1 MNKDDDFQELSPEEI
16 REIRKSL
23 GLSQV
28 EAGELLGGGP
38 RAFSK
43 YENGSV
49 KPSVALTRILK
60 FLELRPQELRT
71 MSGGEEGP
79 VRKRGENPFEVK
91 GKDVSEL
98 NPSEFSQLVRKL
110 LSTEAKKYGLPQDGI
125 HVSSEISAPDGG
137 EDARIEWREGRE
149 RTPFLPNSL
158 CVFQLKTGA
167 VSPAK
172 AESEIL
178 DSRNQVKPRI
188 RAALEGGGSYLIL
201 CSKAYARTQ
210 IEERENRIREKL
222 RQHDILTE
230 KECVQFRDSDQIAS
244 WVNSHPSVALW
255 LLRKTHPGLASPF
268 FGDWDH
274 WSRREEHFGVRW
286 IDDSRLPDF
295 RERLRAIVE
304 VPKGVARVV
313 GPAGTGKS
321 RLVLEALGPTETERV
336 SGVKL
341 NDMVLYAV
349 ESEVVDSHKVNE
361 YAWSLTNSGKRV
373 VLVVDDCS
381 EETHTVLAS
390 IMNHSD
396 SSLSLVTIE
405 TETRSDMPESG
416 NTLFVKP
423 AEKDLIEQI
432 IKSEAPRISAR
443 DRERIADFSGG
454 IISCARIIAKSWD
467 KGGFIFSD
475 EEEALVRKYI
485 GHEGGDLDPVYEA
498 AKLISVFGGVGTE
511 ALGYEAEQVARLG
524 SHAVRQDF
532 QTCIN
537 RLRIRGVVV
546 SLGGGFVL
554 LTPGRVAVM
563 LAELQWREWSQSQR
577 EEVLVGDGL
586 SDELRIRAAKQLALL
601 NTGTVA
607 GEVVRRI
614 LGEKT
619 LWLSPENLR
628 RNLKLL
634 YSFAQIDPQRVADL
648 LEEIL
653 KTLPPEELQD
663 ETTSYDL
670 IEILRQIVFPEET
683 FEIGATLLLEL
694 ARLGNEDAWGLFV
707 SLFPVRLAATEAG
720 REKRLSLINEH
731 IKADDDII
739 LSVMVDALE
748 EGTKT
753 GPFSRTIAGEGPET
767 HGSRPVI
774 ESWSPEGGEAW
785 EYIRL
790 CTEKLVKLAKL
801 SGDIGEKA
809 RDVLGRNIYGY
820 IMNDM
825 LIGDV
830 ERWLLEVKA
839 MQSAEKHLYWP
850 EALVALGNVLK
861 YSAGELAGPIEAR
874 VEKLMS
880 DLEPPD
886 LHDRIRFF
894 LRDMP
899 YGHFYRKTMDE
910 ETHLGIKRKKA
921 EQLAEDLLARE
932 GELEKLVPELCAE
945 GQGMMTRL
953 LGQGLAKKARNPLY
967 WKEVVMRAFESVNPP
982 CERDRELLLGYMEG
996 FGERNPKEF
1005 IEFKRQAKTS
1015 PVFAPV
1021 LPSLMFYTGISPE
1034 DIEIIVEALEAGLIT
1049 HGEMSAWD
1057 YSGRLSEL
1065 EPEDVTP
1072 LFDLMLRS
1080 GEMPLFESA
1089 LKLMYLYVHK
1099 NSKVLD
1105 SIRLSLSLMLRNG
1118 ELPFLETGLK
1128 LLYIYAHENNQLL
1141 ESMRP
1146 LLLIASGYPSVIKNE
1161 ARREPPNSPDK
1172 PAPIMDYVEEH
1183 DGKLS
1188 IKEEDWPD
1196 ICEGWGDLFRN
1207 SSGNQLRTPAAAL
1220 QYETLMSWTLSQGSE
1235 NSDARAVAVK
1245 IAKQIVEE
1253 EDLPSYA
1260 AQNYLEQQIIK
1271 PVLPRLLSSF
1281 GEIVWP
1287 LIGPAVKKNK
1297 TKFLSIMGERL
1308 YSPHEEPHVLHLSE
1322 NTLFGWCHANP
1333 EVGPAFVAEAVPLLA
1348 SSPHNEEGA
1357 SSEEFH
1363 PLIKRLIDEFGDRQN
1378 VLDALE
1384 SHMDASRGA
1393 VPVVSA
1399 RDRYAGYRRPLGS
1412 IENHEKGTVRR
1423 WAGKMLRKIADE
1435 TETLEV

>member
-1 MNKDDDFQELSPEEI
+1 MNKDDDFQEISPEEI
-16 REIRKSL
+16 KEIRKSL
-23 GLSQV
+23 GLSQI

-60 FLELRPQELRT
+60 FLKLRPEELRT
-71 MSGGEEGP
+71 VSGGEDGP

-91 GKDVSEL
+91 GKDVSQL

-110 LSTEAKKYGLPQDGI
+110 LSAEAQEYGLPRDGI

-137 EDARIEWREGRE
+137 EDARIEWRGEPE

-178 DSRNQVKPRI
+178 DSGNQVKPRI
-188 RAALEGGGSYLIL
+188 RATLEKGGSYVIL
-201 CSKAYARTQ
+201 CSKAYARKQ

-230 KECVQFRDSDQIAS
+230 ENRVQFRDLDQIAS
-244 WVNSHPSVALW
+244 WVNSHPSIALW

-268 FGDWDH
+268 FGDWGH
-274 WSRREEHFGVRW
+274 WFRRKEHFGSRW
-286 IDDSRLPDF
+286 VDDPRLPGF
-295 RERLRAIVE
+295 RERLRNIVG
-304 VPKGVARVV
+304 VRKGVARVV

-341 NDMVLYAV
+341 SDLVLYAV
-349 ESEVVDSHKVNE
+349 ESEIGSHMIKE
-361 YAWSLTNSGKRV
+361 YAWSLANSGKRA
-373 VLVVDDCS
+373 VLVVNGCS
-381 EETHTVLAS
+381 EETRTGLAN
-390 IMNHSD
+390 IVNHSD

-405 TETRSDMPESG
+405 TETRYDMPESE
-416 NTLFVKP
+416 NTLFVKA
-423 AEKDLIEQI
+423 AERELIEEI

-443 DRERIADFSGG
+443 DRERITDFSGG
-454 IISCARIIAKSWD
+454 IISCARITAKSWHR
-467 KGGFIFSD
+467 GGFIFSD
-475 EEEALVRKYI
+475 EEQALVRKYV

-511 ALGYEAEQVARLG
+511 APGNEAEQVARLG
-524 SHAVRQDF
+524 SRAVRQDF

-546 SLGGGFVL
+546 SLAGGFAVL
-554 LTPGRVAVM
+554 MPGRVAVI
-563 LAELQWREWSQSQR
+563 LAELQWKEWSQSR
-577 EEVLVGDGL
+577 WEEVLVGGDL
-586 SDELRIRAAKQLALL
+586 SDELRIRAADRLALL

-607 GEVVRRI
+607 REIVRHI

-694 ARLGNEDAWGLFV
+694 ARLGNEDARGLFV

-720 REKRLSLINEH
+720 REKRLSLIDEH
-731 IKADDDII
+731 INADDDTI
-739 LSVMVDALE
+739 LSVIVDALE

-753 GPFSRTIAGEGPET
+753 ALFSRTIAGEGPET

-774 ESWSPEGGEAW
+774 ESWSPESGEAW

-790 CTEKLVKLAKL
+790 CTEKLVKKLAKRCD
-801 SGDIGEKA
+801 GIGAEA

-820 IMNDM
+820 IINGMS
-825 LIGDV
+825 IEDV
-830 ERWLLEVKA
+830 ERWLLEVK
-839 MQSAEKHLYWP
+839 EKHPYWP

-861 YSAGELAGPIEAR
+861 YSAGELPGPIEAR

-880 DLEPPD
+880 DMEPRD
-886 LHDRIRFF
+886 LDRRVQFF

-945 GQGMMTRL
+945 EQGMMTRL
-953 LGQGLAKKARNPLY
+953 LGLGLAKKTRKPLY
-967 WKEVVMRAFESVNPP
+967 WKEAVMRAFESANPP
-982 CERDRELLLGYMEG
+982 RERDCELLLGYMEG
-996 FGERNPKEF
+996 LGERNRKEF
-1005 IEFKRQAKTS
+1005 IRFKQQAKTS

-1021 LPSLMFYTGISPE
+1021 LPSLMFHTGISPE
-1034 DIEIIVEALEAGLIT
+1034 DIEIIAEALEAGLIT
-1049 HGEMSAWD
+1049 HEEMSAWD

-1080 GEMPLFESA
+1080 GEMLLFESG
-1089 LKLMYLYVHK
+1089 LKLIYSYVHK
-1099 NSKVLD
+1099 NSQILD
-1105 SIRLSLSLMLRNG
+1105 SIRLLLSLTLRNG
-1118 ELPFLETGLK
+1118 ELPFFEVGQK
-1128 LLYIYAHENNQLL
+1128 LLHIYAHENNRLL
-1141 ESMRP
+1141 DSMRP
-1146 LLLIASGYPSVIKNE
+1146 LLLIASGYLSVIKNE
-1161 ARREPPNSPDK
+1161 ARSEPLHSPDK
-1172 PAPIMDYVEEH
+1172 TAPIMDSVEEH

-1188 IKEEDWPD
+1188 IKAKDWPD
-1196 ICEGWGDLFRN
+1196 LCEGWEDFFRN
-1207 SSGNQLRTPAAAL
+1207 SSGNQLKTPAAGL
-1220 QYETLMSWTLSQGSE
+1220 QYETLMNWILSQGSE

-1245 IAKQIVEE
+1245 IAKQIIEE
-1253 EDLPSYA
+1253 EDLPSYP
-1260 AQNYLEQQIIK
+1260 AQDYLNQEIIK
-1271 PVLPRLLSSF
+1271 PVLPHLLSSF

-1297 TKFLSIMGERL
+1297 AKFLSIMGERL
-1308 YSPHEEPHVLHLSE
+1308 YSPHEEPPVLHLSE

-1333 EVGPAFVAEAVPLLA
+1333 EVGPAFVAEAVPLLV
-1348 SSPHNEEGA
+1348 SSPPNEEGA

-1363 PLIKRLIDEFGDRQN
+1363 PLIKRLIDEFGDHQD

-1384 SHMDASRGA
+1384 SHMNASRGA
-1393 VPVVSA
+1393 VPIASA
-1399 RDRYAGYRRPLGS
+1399 QDRYAVYRRPLES
-1412 IENHEKGTVRR
+1412 IENHEKGAVRR

-1435 TETLEV
+1435 IETLKV